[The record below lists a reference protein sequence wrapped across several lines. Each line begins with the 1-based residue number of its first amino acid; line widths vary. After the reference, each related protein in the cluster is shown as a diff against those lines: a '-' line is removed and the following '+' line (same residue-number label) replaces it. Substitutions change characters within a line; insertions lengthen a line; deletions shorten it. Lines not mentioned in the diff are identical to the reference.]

1 MVAPNICKIFGEI
14 SNMYKNVCD
23 LSFSAFLYY
32 CYVACVVCPCLFYI
46 SFYVM
51 PLHFFCSTSTIT
63 GSRYCEHFHDGQ
75 YRLVSFL
82 FAVILLMVSSHL

>member
-1 MVAPNICKIFGEI
+1 MSPVLSVHVSSIFLFM
-14 SNMYKNVCD
+14 SC
-23 LSFSAFLYY
+23 LST
-32 CYVACVVCPCLFYI
+32 
-46 SFYVM
+46 
-51 PLHFFCSTSTIT
+51 FFGSTSMIT